1 MAYLEYKPGKC
12 GGKNMCDSPIQF
24 EPLVPSVIPPALTE
38 KAADIVRSAMLLAGA
53 AHPTSRAAIRERV
66 RSMNSYYS
74 NRIEGQG
81 THPLHIERALQK
93 EFSDKPDVARLQRVA
108 LAHIDAERELEQRV
122 AAGESPLSSS
132 FLTAAHL
139 ALYSRL
145 AEEDRE
151 TKDGHIVVHGQVR
164 TDEVKVGRH
173 VPPKASSLPRFQAR
187 LDEVYNH
194 KRAWDMHLIMVACL
208 HHRAAWV
215 HPFVDGN
222 GRAVRLQSHCALWT
236 LSDGLWSPSRGLA
249 RDTPSYYARL
259 INADAP
265 RRGDLDGRGNLTT
278 AGLLEWVD
286 YFLNVC
292 ADQVNFMTRML
303 ELDGMKR
310 RIEALITFR
319 AAHDKAV
326 RPQAI
331 LPLYHLFAA
340 GPLTRR
346 EFTQMTGLGE
356 RTARSLISRLL
367 HDGLLVSDTASAP
380 VRWGLPL
387 DALQFLFPELYPE
400 AATRPD

>member
-1 MAYLEYKPGKC
+1 MY
-12 GGKNMCDSPIQF
+12 DSPHQF
-24 EPLVPSVIPPALTE
+24 EPLVPAIIPPAMIE
-38 KAADIVRSAMLLAGA
+38 KVAAIVRSATRLAGA
-53 AHPTSRAAIRERV
+53 AQPASRATIRERV

-81 THPLHIERALQK
+81 THPLHIEEALQK
-93 EFSDKPDVARLQRVA
+93 SFSDRPDVARLQRVA
-108 LAHIDAERELEQRV
+108 LAHIDAERELERQV
-122 AAGESPLSSS
+122 DAGVSPMSAA
-132 FLTAAHL
+132 FLTFAHK
-139 ALYSRL
+139 ALYARL
-145 AEEDRE
+145 AEDDRR
-151 TKDGHIVVHGQVR
+151 TKDGRIVQPGEIR
-164 TDEVKVGRH
+164 TDEVVVGRH
-173 VPPKASSLPRFQAR
+173 IPPTASSLPRFQAR
-187 LDEVYNH
+187 LDQVYDH
-194 KRAWDMHLIMVACL
+194 KHAWDRHMILVACL

-249 RDTPSYYARL
+249 RDTDNYYARL

-278 AGLLEWVD
+278 AGLVEWVE
-286 YFLNVC
+286 YFLDIC
-292 ADQVNFMTRML
+292 ADQVGFMDRML
-303 ELDGMKR
+303 ELAGMKR
-310 RIEALITFR
+310 RIEALIVFR
-319 AAHDKAV
+319 SAHDKAV
-326 RPQAI
+326 RPEAI

-367 HDGLLVSDTASAP
+367 QDGLLESDSASGP

-387 DALQFLFPELYPE
+387 DSLQFLFPGLYPE
-400 AATRPD
+400 AATKPD

>member
-1 MAYLEYKPGKC
+1 MTNNPEKLAAKKMY
-12 GGKNMCDSPIQF
+12 DSPHQF
-24 EPLVPSVIPPALTE
+24 EPLVPSVIPPELTE
-38 KAADIVRSAMLLAGA
+38 KAADIVRSATLLAGA
-53 AHPTSRAAIRERV
+53 AHPTARAAIRERV

-81 THPLHIERALQK
+81 THPHHIERALKK

-122 AAGESPLSSS
+122 AAGESPLSSA
-132 FLTAAHL
+132 FLIAAHH

-145 AEEDRE
+145 SEVDRE
-151 TKDGHIVVHGQVR
+151 TKDGHIVVPGQLR
-164 TDEVKVGRH
+164 TDEVKVGEH
-173 VPPKASSLPRFQAR
+173 VPPKASALPRFQAR
-187 LDEVYNH
+187 LDEVFNH
-194 KRAWDMHLIMVACL
+194 KRAWDTHLIMVACL

-236 LSDGLWSPSRGLA
+236 LSDGLWSPCRGLA

-292 ADQVNFMTRML
+292 ADQVNFMARML

-319 AAHDKAV
+319 AAHDKAI
-326 RPQAI
+326 RPEAI
-331 LPLYHLFAA
+331 LPLYHVFAA

-356 RTARSLISRLL
+356 RTARSLMSKLL

-387 DALQFLFPELYPE
+387 DSLQFLFPELYPE
-400 AATRPD
+400 AATKPD

>member
-1 MAYLEYKPGKC
+1 MY
-12 GGKNMCDSPIQF
+12 DSPHQF
-24 EPLVPSVIPPALTE
+24 EPLVPTLLPPPMID
-38 KAADIVRSAMLLAGA
+38 KAAEIVRSATLLSGA
-53 AHPTSRAAIRERV
+53 AHPSTRAALRELV

-81 THPLHIERALQK
+81 THPLHIEAALRK
-93 EFSDKPDVARLQRVA
+93 AFSDRPDIARLQRVA

-122 AAGESPLSSS
+122 AAGVSPMSSA
-132 FLTAAHL
+132 FLTAAHK
-139 ALYSRL
+139 ALYARL
-145 AEEDRE
+145 AEEDRH
-151 TKDGHIVVHGQVR
+151 TKDGRIVQPGEIRV
-164 TDEVKVGRH
+164 DEVRVGQH
-173 VPPKASSLPRFQAR
+173 IPPTASSLPRFQAR
-187 LDEVYNH
+187 LDEAYDH
-194 KRAWDMHLIMVACL
+194 RHSWERHLIMVACL

-236 LSDGLWSPSRGLA
+236 LSDGLWSPSRSLA
-249 RDTPSYYARL
+249 RNVEGYYARL

-265 RRGDLDGRGNLTT
+265 RRGDLDGRGNLST

-286 YFLNVC
+286 YFLDIC
-292 ADQVNFMTRML
+292 AGQVSFISRML

-310 RIEALITFR
+310 RIEALVTFR

-326 RPQAI
+326 RPEAI

-346 EFTQMTGLGE
+346 EFTQMSGLGE
-356 RTARSLISRLL
+356 RTARTLVSRLL
-367 HDGLLVSDTASAP
+367 QAGLLESDSAAGP

-387 DALQFLFPELYPE
+387 DALQFLFPGLYPE